1 MKDILF
7 ISRKLF
13 HDIGVDSQQLSATAY
28 SDQIGDVN
36 SNWNQFKWSTEIA
49 CTVYNL
55 SMGRFKY
62 TTIKDI
68 VYILAIEAKS
78 PLICL
83 RQQTLPWGQQPQKL
97 FP

>member
-36 SNWNQFKWSTEIA
+36 SNWNQFK
-49 CTVYNL
+49 
-55 SMGRFKY
+55 
-62 TTIKDI
+62 
-68 VYILAIEAKS
+68 
-78 PLICL
+78 
-83 RQQTLPWGQQPQKL
+83 
-97 FP
+97 